1 MNTVLLGLAML
12 VAASMHPH
20 MAKNSSHG
28 KAARRAEKRGTSA
41 EADPNLVVSK
51 AHGGKVW
58 VMTSS
63 PPDAEGDE
71 LNKWLAGH
79 PSMAEVSRKP
89 NDERWPITYVAVFKK
104 APVKGPMT
112 IEFVDKK
119 DPRTLVDQYSSQ
131 PQSGSLVFQDPYDLD
146 VNNGFNKGHTYII
159 KVGQIIKGRFISYAT
174 GEVTLK

>member
-1 MNTVLLGLAML
+1 
-12 VAASMHPH
+12 
-20 MAKNSSHG
+20 
-28 KAARRAEKRGTSA
+28 
-41 EADPNLVVSK
+41 
-51 AHGGKVW
+51 
-58 VMTSS
+58 
-63 PPDAEGDE
+63 
-71 LNKWLAGH
+71 
-79 PSMAEVSRKP
+79 MAEVSRKP